1 MYAFVAAGRALVDSR
16 FTAGNGICIGRAIGV
31 AATRAL
37 RLRQHLQNTFSQI
50 HCIQAVARRRLLVAT
65 VLALLT
71 VLPMALTAGF
81 FTAAFLVLG

>member
-1 MYAFVAAGRALVDSR
+1 MYAFVAAGRALVDGR
-16 FTAGNGICIGRAIGV
+16 LATGDGIRISRAIGV

-71 VLPMALTAGF
+71 VLPKALTAGF